1 MFWLVVG
8 YLFLFI
14 FRPYEY
20 KPVLG
25 EYHIERIYMI
35 ILLIAVFLSQKKR
48 YIPHTISRSVV
59 VFFMVMIISAIAG
72 INFTNSY
79 DFLSDYVKLLIFYF
93 IIILTMQDEDDLRN
107 FVLAYIGVMFLYA
120 GKSAWEFFLHDRYTW
135 AMGIRRMMGIDSTY
149 GDPNT
154 FAASIVY
161 SLPFLWAMIQCKFE
175 KPWIRRMLWGY
186 GLLALVCIISTGSRS
201 GMISA
206 LFFMLLVWFGSSRKF
221 ALIVTLV
228 FTLVITWHVMP
239 DKYQGRFESI
249 FVKGVVSGGADAS
262 AESRIEMLKMGI
274 RMFEKFPVLGVGPG
288 NFRYGWSL
296 FGIDLQ
302 MNAHN
307 MYGMLLGELGFLG
320 ALAFVFL
327 LYAIIVTHV
336 RNIGQAKRL
345 HMENSGLILISVASV
360 QATLIMLFNGNF
372 GGNLYRYNWLW
383 IGAIGVLSSYFIQ
396 SKEQAS
402 KTKFFSKSIGIN
414 KGVS

>member
-1 MFWLVVG
+1 MLFWLVIG

-20 KPVLG
+20 KPALG

-35 ILLIAVFLSQKKR
+35 MLLLATFLSQKKR
-48 YIPHTISRSVV
+48 YIPHTISRSVIL
-59 VFFMVMIISAIAG
+59 FFLVMIVSAITG
-72 INFTNSY
+72 INPSNSY
-79 DFLSDYVKLLIFYF
+79 DFLSDYIKLLVFYF
-93 IIILTMQDEDDLRN
+93 IIILTLQDENDLKN
-107 FVLAYIGVMFLYA
+107 FVLAYIGVMFLYV
-120 GKSAWEFFLHDRYTW
+120 GKSAWEFFLYDRYTW
-135 AMGIRRMMGIDSTY
+135 AMGIKRMMGIDSTF

-161 SLPFLWAMIQCKFE
+161 SLPFLWAMMQCKFE
-175 KPWIRRMLWGY
+175 KLWIRRMLWAY
-186 GLLALVCIISTGSRS
+186 GLLAILCIVSTGSRS

-206 LFFMLLVWFGSSRKF
+206 LFFMLLVWFGSSRKL
-221 ALIVTLV
+221 ALMVTLV
-228 FTLVITWHVMP
+228 FTLMITWSVMP
-239 DKYQGRFESI
+239 EKYQTRFESV
-249 FVKGVVSGGADAS
+249 FVKGVVSEGADLS

-307 MYGMLLGELGFLG
+307 MYGMLLGELGFIG

-327 LYAIIVTHV
+327 IFSIITTHV
-336 RNIGQAKRL
+336 RNIRQAKL
-345 HMENSGLILISVASV
+345 LPLENSGLALISVASV

-383 IGAIGVLSSYFIQ
+383 IGAIGVLASHFIQ
-396 SKEQAS
+396 NKDSAS
-402 KTKFFSKSIGIN
+402 KAKNFEWGTP
-414 KGVS
+414 